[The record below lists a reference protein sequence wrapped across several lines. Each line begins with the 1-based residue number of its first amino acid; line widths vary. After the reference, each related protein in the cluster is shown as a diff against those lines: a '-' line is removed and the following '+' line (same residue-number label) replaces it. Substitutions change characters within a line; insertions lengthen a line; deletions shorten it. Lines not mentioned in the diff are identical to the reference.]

1 MKALIT
7 GVSGFIGRELARLLV
22 ESDWEVIGTSRHTT
36 TIQGVEWHHWD
47 AAQQPDSSLLAG
59 VDVIFHLAGKAHAI
73 AESRQNNDEYDTI
86 NYGGTERLL
95 RAAHREKVARIV
107 YFSSVKAVG
116 DAAGIMDASTDLPA
130 ETPYGRSKRKAEQLL
145 LASNLIAEP
154 VIVRP
159 SMVYGATDKGNLP
172 RMIRATKR
180 GLFPPLPHT
189 DNRRSMVHVN
199 DVARAALLLATHP
212 ATSHHIYIIT
222 DGKDYAIHQIQ
233 QWIYQALEKQI
244 PNWTLPLPLLKL
256 AATIGESIGNIS
268 GRNFPLNNATLD
280 KLIGDARYSSEPL
293 QNLGFT
299 AHHSLQPSMA
309 EIVQF
314 VTNKQGTP

>member
-7 GVSGFIGRELARLLV
+7 GASGFIGRELARLLV
-22 ESDWEVIGTSRHTT
+22 ESGWEVIGTSRHAT

-47 AAQQPDSSLLAG
+47 ATQQPDCSLFAG

-73 AESRQNNDEYDTI
+73 AESQQDNDDYDTI

-95 RAAHREKVARIV
+95 HAAHREEIPRIV

-130 ETPYGRSKRKAEQLL
+130 DTPYGRSKRKAERLL
-145 LASNLIAEP
+145 LESGLIAQP

-172 RMIRATKR
+172 RMIRASKR
-180 GLFPPLPHT
+180 GIFPPLPHT
-189 DNRRSMVHVN
+189 GSRRSMVHVH

-212 ATSHHIYIIT
+212 AASQQIYIVT
-222 DGKDYAIHQIQ
+222 DGEEYAIHQIQ
-233 QWIYQALEKQI
+233 QWIRDALDK
-244 PNWTLPLPLLKL
+244 PTPSWTLPLPLLQL
-256 AATIGESIGNIS
+256 AASLGDAIGSMS
-268 GRNFPLNNATLD
+268 GRNFPLNSATLD

-293 QNLGFT
+293 QKLGFS
-299 AHHSLQPSMA
+299 AHHTLQPAMA

-314 VTNKQGTP
+314 ITAQQGVA